1 MKKYFKDISA
11 IVWKDILSE
20 LRTKEMFSSMFL
32 LAILI
37 LIIFIFSIDL
47 AKVKTLDVAP
57 GVLWIAFVFAGT
69 MGLNR
74 SFLNEKEN
82 DCLLGM
88 MVTPIDRSAI
98 YFGKMNGNLIF
109 MTIMEILIFP
119 VFIIFFNLSFQN
131 MKEVALVT
139 FLGTLGF
146 VGLGTLLS
154 AMSSTF
160 KTREIM
166 LPILLYPLTVP
177 IIIAAVKTT
186 GILFRGKSLES
197 GMAWL
202 NLLIAFDIIFVVT
215 SFMVFEY
222 VIEE

>member
-1 MKKYFKDISA
+1 MKNYLKHVGA

-20 LRTKEMFSSMFL
+20 FRTKEMLCSMFL

-37 LIIFIFSIDL
+37 LTIFVFSIDL
-47 AKVKTLDVAP
+47 SKVKTIDVAP
-57 GVLWIAFVFAGT
+57 GILWVAFIFAGT
-69 MGLNR
+69 IGLNR

-82 DCLLGM
+82 DCLLGI

-98 YFGKMNGNLIF
+98 YFGKMIGNFIF
-109 MTIMEILIFP
+109 MTIMEVLIFP

-131 MKEVALVT
+131 LIGIILVT

-154 AMSSTF
+154 AMSATF

-166 LPILLYPLTVP
+166 LPILLYPLAIPV
-177 IIIAAVKTT
+177 IIASVKIT
-186 GILFRGKSLES
+186 GMMLHGKSLES
-197 GMAWL
+197 GMTWL
-202 NLLIAFDIIFVVT
+202 NLLIAFDIIFIVT

>member
-1 MKKYFKDISA
+1 MKNYLKHVGA

-20 LRTKEMFSSMFL
+20 FKTKEMLCSMFL

-37 LIIFIFSIDL
+37 LTIFIFSIDL
-47 AKVKTLDVAP
+47 SKVKTIDVAP
-57 GVLWIAFVFAGT
+57 GILWVAFIFAGT
-69 MGLNR
+69 IGLNR

-98 YFGKMNGNLIF
+98 YFGKMIGNFIF
-109 MTIMEILIFP
+109 MAIMEILIFP

-131 MKEVALVT
+131 LTGIILVF

-154 AMSSTF
+154 AMSATF

-177 IIIAAVKTT
+177 VIIASVKTT
-186 GILFRGKSLES
+186 GMILRGKSLES

-202 NLLIAFDIIFVVT
+202 KLLIAFDIIFIVT
-215 SFMVFEY
+215 SFMVFEF